1 MKTLLLLFVFGVATS
16 SAATVPES
24 AMRAVRSLTY
34 ARSVERELGR
44 VTAVAA
50 DAFEVSSSNKLF
62 EGSRAAE
69 ATMLLLWAIL
79 YTESGIRPHIER
91 CDCTK
96 GDGDCDHGHAVGL
109 PQLHALWL
117 QGRSESDVCAD
128 RHLQMSLALS
138 GPLANAKT
146 LCGSSIIKTLSAY
159 NSPAAACAVTKYASS
174 TYGTFR
180 QLIDK
185 AGIVV
190 RVKDKGWS
198 AESR

>member
-1 MKTLLLLFVFGVATS
+1 
-16 SAATVPES
+16 
-24 AMRAVRSLTY
+24 MRAVRSLTY

-44 VTAVAA
+44 VAAVAA
-50 DAFEVSSSNKLF
+50 DAFEVSKGGSLF
-62 EGSRAAE
+62 EGSRGAE
-69 ATMLLLWAIL
+69 ATMLLLWAVL

-117 QGRSESDVCAD
+117 KGRSESDVCAD
-128 RHLQMSLALS
+128 RHLQLSLALS
-138 GPLANAKT
+138 GPLTYAKE
-146 LCGSSIIKTLSAY
+146 LCGSSLIRTLGAY
-159 NSPAAACAVTKYASS
+159 NSPAASCAVTKYGSS
-174 TYGTFR
+174 TYGTFQ
-180 QLIDK
+180 QLLAK

-190 RVKDKGWS
+190 RVHEKTWS